1 MQISVPAHRKNP
13 IGIFLSSLLL
23 LAGVVFFYETIGQ
36 TIEPETYIGHLL
48 AALVLLCLLQYAAG
62 INFFSPAFLPH
73 VLVGLSWCLTF
84 PLLYFW
90 SYYSSWFVSE
100 LRMDFL
106 FGIGL
111 ILLLGSAEAGCAF
124 YTKKLCR
131 TAIVFAVLDL
141 LCLLIPLAE
150 DIYYFLFQ
158 HCLTPASLMAL
169 YLTNPR
175 ESLDFIESNFSLP
188 AVLGIVLA
196 LATFLTAAYLC
207 NRYFCRRLVSQTS
220 PNSKRPQRLLALLL
234 LLTFFYVPFALFPNT
249 SILLSWKDV
258 AAHVHETAKYSQYYA
273 QRMQDLKLTGA
284 DTLAQKA
291 PGTVIMVIGESAS
304 RNYMKAYTPSFAYE
318 DTPWLEQCM
327 QNPDFIVFRNSYSCW
342 VQTVPVLERA
352 LTEES
357 QYHDKDFI
365 SSTSIL
371 DVAKKAGY
379 ETYWFSNQGRYGQD
393 DSAITLVAKTADH
406 ALWSDDAYEL
416 SSKFDEDL
424 LKFLPAIDAT
434 KNNFIV
440 LHIMGSHIYYNNRY
454 PENFA
459 RWKTGDAEST
469 EEAYANS
476 TLYTDYVLSQIYQ
489 YAKQNLHLQ
498 AMIYYSDHGED
509 LHISHN
515 PDAFRFDMVRIPMF
529 VYLSPEYQR
538 TLPVQ
543 SRVLHHN
550 QEQFFTNDMIY
561 DTVCGIL
568 NAPSN
573 HYDAGQ
579 NFASPDYRFNRDTLT
594 TMLGQKQLTEDPY
607 LMKQNTAAE
616 AN

>member
-1 MQISVPAHRKNP
+1 MKSLVSSHRNNL
-13 IGIFLSSLLL
+13 IGIFVSSLLL
-23 LAGVVFFYETIGQ
+23 LVSVIIFYENIDQ
-36 TIEPETYIGHLL
+36 TIEPATYIGHLL
-48 AALVLLCLLQYAAG
+48 GALVLLCLLQYAAG
-62 INFFSPAFLPH
+62 IRLFSPAFLPQ
-73 VLVGLSWCLTF
+73 VLVGLTWCITF

-90 SYYSSWFVSE
+90 SYDSSWFVSDV
-100 LRMDFL
+100 RIDFL

-111 ILLLGSAEAGCAF
+111 LFLLSSAEAICTVF
-124 YTKKLCR
+124 TKKTRRIAMLF
-131 TAIVFAVLDL
+131 AILDL

-150 DIYYFLFQ
+150 YIYYALFQ

-188 AVLGIVLA
+188 TVLGIVLT
-196 LATFLTAAYLC
+196 LTIFLTLTYLC
-207 NRYFCRRLVSQTS
+207 NRRFCRQLVKQTFS
-220 PNSKRPQRLLALLL
+220 ENKRTNRLLALLL
-234 LLTFFYVPFALFPNT
+234 FLTSLYVPFVLFPHT
-249 SILLSWKDV
+249 SILLSWEDV

-273 QRMQDLKLTGA
+273 QRMQDLKLTDA
-284 DTLAQKA
+284 DTLAQKS

-304 RNYMKAYTPSFAYE
+304 RNYMKAYTPSFSYE

-327 QNPDFIVFRNSYSCW
+327 QNPDFVVFRNSYSCW

-365 SSTSIL
+365 ASTSIL

-406 ALWSDDAYEL
+406 ARWSDDAYEL

-424 LKFLPAIDAT
+424 LNFLPTVDAT

-440 LHIMGSHIYYNNRY
+440 LHLMGSHIYYNNRY
-454 PENFA
+454 PENFT
-459 RWKTGDAEST
+459 RWKTGEAEST

-476 TLYTDYVLSQIYQ
+476 TLYTDYVLSKIYQ

-538 TLPVQ
+538 AFPVQ
-543 SRVLHHN
+543 NRVLHHN

-579 NFASPDYRFNRDTLT
+579 NFASSEYRFNRDNLT
-594 TMLGQKQLTEDPY
+594 TMLGQKKLTEDPY
-607 LMKQNTAAE
+607 LMKQNNAAE
-616 AN
+616 TN